1 MLNISPKLLRPLV
14 DVEVRAEESIKGA
27 GDKSSWFSASDTM
40 VEERPRFFDEL
51 DRTER
56 AEVMESFLNSGD
68 VPVATN
74 PTVDRDGEGNGE
86 I

>member
-1 MLNISPKLLRPLV
+1 
-14 DVEVRAEESIKGA
+14 
-27 GDKSSWFSASDTM
+27 M